1 MLDFNATKFF
11 GINIRNGKV
20 FHHLPMKWEFPSP
33 SWVKINTDGMTR
45 GYPDLATCGGIFRGS
60 MEEFIGDFSAFI
72 DVQTFWLM
80 SFMMLN
86 ILRRSSK
93 DESY

>member
-1 MLDFNATKFF
+1 
-11 GINIRNGKV
+11 
-20 FHHLPMKWEFPSP
+20 
-33 SWVKINTDGMTR
+33 MTR